1 MGIGNITKLLP
12 QWLLRG
18 GRRCKTAANTL
29 CGPGQG
35 NGGII
40 FQIRSDNLQTDWQT
54 GRTLPDGYHRR
65 RQVRYG
71 GQTGPDGN
79 LGVVPFL
86 PVYRYVTAEE
96 IGIMV
101 VGKGSAEHDGTE
113 QYIIR
118 LKEFIPHGLDAQAQ
132 LIDS

>member
-18 GRRCKTAANTL
+18 GRRRKTAANAL
-29 CGPGQG
+29 CGPCEG
-35 NGGII
+35 NGSVI

-54 GRTLPDGYHRR
+54 GRTLPYGYHRR

-71 GQTGPDGN
+71 GQAGPDGD
-79 LGVVPFL
+79 LRVVPFL
-86 PVYRYVTAEE
+86 PVYMYVTAEE

-118 LKEFIPHGLDAQAQ
+118 LKEFIPHGLDAQATF
-132 LIDS
+132 IDF